1 MILSSCKLFDS
12 ASVFFKFPLEY
23 LNLKIRKNVPL
34 LSELFEG
41 DIVMNSRLR
50 RAVLG
55 SLSKRSALL
64 GTGYKWPGGLVPYET
79 DSSLS
84 KKF

>member
-1 MILSSCKLFDS
+1 M
-12 ASVFFKFPLEY
+12 
-23 LNLKIRKNVPL
+23 KISEFLRFVKNFLL

-64 GTGYKWPGGLVPYET
+64 GTGYKWPGGIVPYEV
-79 DSSLS
+79 DSSLR